1 VPLIEDQVQEPF
13 DFPEMPYEQDGKILI
28 LVGQGQDGDYKSGI
42 QALYQSEDQ
51 GKTWTFVR
59 EK

>member
-1 VPLIEDQVQEPF
+1 
-13 DFPEMPYEQDGKILI
+13 MPYEEDGKFLI

-42 QALYQSEDQ
+42 RALYQSEDQ